1 MMGLVG
7 LKTKIFPQDPPQLKR
22 DLLAQYVRNHSTS
35 KFATPLSCVLLALML
50 SQWES
55 WTHVAPWLFIS
66 MLATLFCHVVNDKY
80 KDGSAIPDSQLDNW
94 ATIIAIPRMVFILS
108 WASMAFWAWTPDH
121 PETFF
126 MVVALLMSTMA
137 MNASQSGAYLPIYFM
152 EMLPKLLA
160 LAVVALP
167 IGGIFFDGIFII
179 AFFGS
184 LFFTKIAITVNR
196 SQRMILNQKYQ
207 LAKAKEDVEQASN
220 AKSAFLATISH
231 EVRTPLN
238 GILGIINLVKYTKL
252 TQEQDEYI
260 ETIRYS
266 GETLLTM
273 LNDILDF
280 SKMEAGKVD
289 IENVS
294 FDTFR
299 LVHSVTN
306 LMWSRA
312 AEKNI
317 TIKYELDDDVPAY
330 VTSDPTRLRQILLN
344 LSSNAIKFTEKG
356 GVKIR
361 VSLIE
366 KERDSVAVEDK
377 VTLRFAVSDSGI
389 GIPEEAKEKMFGN
402 FSQVDS
408 SISRRFG
415 GTGLGLSICKGL
427 TELLGG
433 KINFSSEFGKG
444 STFWID
450 IPVVV
455 ASSDATITGADQSQ
469 VIPVLQPIRIL
480 VAEDNRVNQKVIRGI
495 LEHQGHFVQIVENGQ
510 EAFDVATTK
519 SFDLIL
525 MDMQM
530 PVVDGLE
537 GTKRIIEAGVETP
550 IIALTANEM
559 DDDIRRCRDAG
570 MIDHIGKPI
579 RPFALFSTLAT
590 YFPVVE
596 PKEKVVAL
604 HP

>member
-1 MMGLVG
+1 MGLST
-7 LKTKIFPQDPPQLKR
+7 LRTKIFPIDTPQLQR

-35 KFATPLSCVLLALML
+35 KFATPFSCILLALML

-55 WTHVAPWLFIS
+55 WMHVLPWLITS
-66 MLATLFCHVVNDKY
+66 MLATIGCHIVNSKFG
-80 KDGSAIPDSQLDNW
+80 DGSDISDERLDDW
-94 ATIIAIPRMVFILS
+94 VVLITIPRMLFIFC
-108 WASMAFWAWTPDH
+108 WASMAFWAWTPEH

-152 EMLPKLLA
+152 EMIPKLIAIA
-160 LAVVALP
+160 LVALP
-167 IGGIFFDGIFII
+167 EGGVFFDGIVII

-238 GILGIINLVKYTKL
+238 GILGIINLLKYTKL
-252 TQEQDEYI
+252 TKDQDEHV

-289 IENVS
+289 IENVA

-317 TIKYELDDDVPAY
+317 TIKYEVEDDVPAY
-330 VTSDPTRLRQILLN
+330 ITSDPTRLRQILLN

-356 GVKIR
+356 GVKIK
-361 VSLIE
+361 VSLLE
-366 KERDSVAVEDK
+366 KDEPSFAVEDK
-377 VTLRFAVSDSGI
+377 IILRFAVSDTGI
-389 GIPEEAKEKMFGN
+389 GIPDEAKEKMFGN

-433 KINFSSEFGKG
+433 KIQFSSEFGKG

-450 IPVVV
+450 IPVIV
-455 ASSDATITGADQSQ
+455 ASGDATLTGAEQSQ
-469 VIPVLQPIRIL
+469 NIPVLQPIRIL

-510 EAFDVATTK
+510 EALEAATTK
-519 SFDLIL
+519 DFNLIL

-537 GTKRIIEAGVETP
+537 GTRRIIEAGVTTP

-559 DDDIRRCRDAG
+559 EDDIRRCREAG

-596 PKEKVVAL
+596 PEEKVVAF
-604 HP
+604 H

>member
-1 MMGLVG
+1 MGLAG

-35 KFATPLSCVLLALML
+35 KFATPFSCILLALML

-55 WTHVAPWLFIS
+55 WTYVLPWLVAS
-66 MLATLFCHVVNDKY
+66 MIATLCCHIVNNKY
-80 KDGSAIPDSQLDNW
+80 GDGSTIPDDQLDNW
-94 ATIIAIPRMVFILS
+94 STIITIPRMAFIFL
-108 WASMAFWAWTPDH
+108 WASMAFWAWTPEH

-167 IGGIFFDGIFII
+167 IGGVFFDGIFII

-252 TQEQDEYI
+252 TKEQDEYI

-312 AEKNI
+312 AEKNV

-344 LSSNAIKFTEKG
+344 LSSNAIKFTERG
-356 GVKIR
+356 GVKIK
-361 VSLIE
+361 VSLLE
-366 KERDSVAVEDK
+366 KERGSVAVEDK

>member
-1 MMGLVG
+1 MGLVG

>member
-1 MMGLVG
+1 MGLSSVKNK
-7 LKTKIFPQDPPQLKR
+7 LFPKDPPQLKR

-35 KFATPLSCVLLALML
+35 KFASPFSCVLLALML

-55 WTHVAPWLFIS
+55 WSHVLPWLAVSLIAAFS
-66 MLATLFCHVVNDKY
+66 CHLINK
-80 KDGSAIPDSQLDNW
+80 KFGDGSLIPDDQIDTWS
-94 ATIIAIPRMVFILS
+94 TIIAIPRMVFILS

-126 MVVALLMSTMA
+126 MVVALIMSTMA

-152 EMLPKLLA
+152 EMAPKLLS
-160 LAVVALP
+160 LGVVALP
-167 IGGIFFDGIFII
+167 IGGVFFDGIFII

-184 LFFTKIAITVNR
+184 LFFTKIAVTVNR

-312 AEKNI
+312 AEKNV

-356 GVKIR
+356 GVKIK

>member
-1 MMGLVG
+1 MRLSAI
-7 LKTKIFPQDPPQLKR
+7 KRKIFPQDTPQLKR

-35 KFATPLSCVLLALML
+35 KIAVPASCVLLALML

-55 WTHVAPWLFIS
+55 WSHILPWLAIS
-66 MLATLFCHVVNDKY
+66 IFATICCHVVNDRY
-80 KDGSAIPDSQLDNW
+80 GDGSTIADDKLDSWAAIV
-94 ATIIAIPRMVFILS
+94 AVPRMIFILC

-126 MVVALLMSTMA
+126 MIVALIMSTMA
-137 MNASQSGAYLPIYFM
+137 MNASQSGAYLSIYFM
-152 EMLPKLLA
+152 EMAPKLLA
-160 LAVVALP
+160 LMVVGLSV
-167 IGGIFFDGIFII
+167 GGVFFDGIVII

-196 SQRMILNQKYQ
+196 SQRMILTQKYE

-220 AKSAFLATISH
+220 AKSSFLATISH

-289 IENVS
+289 VENVS

-299 LVHSVTN
+299 MVHSVTN

-312 AEKNI
+312 AEKNV
-317 TIKYELDDDVPAY
+317 TIKYEVDDDVPAF
-330 VTSDPTRLRQILLN
+330 VNSDPTRLRQILLN

-356 GVKIR
+356 GVKIK
-361 VSLIE
+361 VSLLE
-366 KERDSVAVEDK
+366 KQKDTVAVDDK
-377 VTLRFAVSDSGI
+377 VTLRFAVSDTGI
-389 GIPEEAKEKMFGN
+389 GIPEEARQNMFGN
-402 FSQVDS
+402 FNQVDS

-433 KINFSSEFGKG
+433 KIDFSSELGKG

-450 IPVVV
+450 IPVIV
-455 ASSDATITGADQSQ
+455 AASDATLTGAEQSQ
-469 VIPVLQPIRIL
+469 IIPVLEPIRIL
-480 VAEDNRVNQKVIRGI
+480 VAEDNRVNQKVIRGL
-495 LEHQGHFVQIVENGQ
+495 LEHQGHIVQIVENGQ
-510 EAFDVATTK
+510 EAFDAATSK
-519 SFDLIL
+519 EFDLIL

-537 GTKRIIEAGVETP
+537 GTKRIIESGVTTP

-559 DDDIRRCRDAG
+559 DEDIRRCREVG

-579 RPFALFSTLAT
+579 RPFALFSTLAV

-596 PKEKVVAL
+596 PKEKVVAF
-604 HP
+604 H